1 MKKQTI
7 KEQYQIEEKVYAWK
21 VSFYEGGEKEYKS
34 GAAADKFARKCARE
48 GKWCSLNALT
58 IDGWKEICCC

>member
-21 VSFYEGGEKEYKS
+21 DKS